1 MVFKNAQSVY
11 KTISNTAIRVAAIAL
26 ALTFTAMEVRAA
38 DSKTQGDG
46 IGTPRF
52 STDLSVTNFSANAN
66 TIPYFR
72 SQFTDPTNGRT
83 YAYTMVGTNPA
94 SGDHSTT
101 IPTVIIPFRLTF
113 ATSLDPHFHTL
124 DGSTRVG
131 LTVSS
136 PVFQVSDVGAA
147 ADATASAPP
156 ALNAGRTVHEPSDV
170 TQLADAI
177 YRAQWDK
184 VGSGYHVRL
193 AQPSILPT
201 QSFTVPSNLG
211 VIVVGAVSHAHIG
224 LLDYHWFSNR
234 LGEAIRSLHISPG
247 TVPIILLYNTFLYTG
262 HNTNNCCVLGYHGAT
277 PSLLG
282 NGRQAVQTYIFAPR
296 TAIRESLPRTRAIR
310 NPSFGI
316 YMG

>member
-1 MVFKNAQSVY
+1 MVFKNAQTVCQR
-11 KTISNTAIRVAAIAL
+11 ISNTAIRVAAIAL
-26 ALTFTAMEVRAA
+26 TLTFTVVDVHAA

-94 SGDHSTT
+94 NGDHSTT

-113 ATSLDPHFHTL
+113 ARSSDPHFHTL

-131 LTVSS
+131 LTVNS

-156 ALNAGRTVHEPSDV
+156 ALNAGRTVNEP
-170 TQLADAI
+170 
-177 YRAQWDK
+177 
-184 VGSGYHVRL
+184 
-193 AQPSILPT
+193 PT
-201 QSFTVPSNLG
+201 SRKL
-211 VIVVGAVSHAHIG
+211 
-224 LLDYHWFSNR
+224 R
-234 LGEAIRSLHISPG
+234 MRSTGRNG
-247 TVPIILLYNTFLYTG
+247 TK
-262 HNTNNCCVLGYHGAT
+262 
-277 PSLLG
+277 
-282 NGRQAVQTYIFAPR
+282 
-296 TAIRESLPRTRAIR
+296 
-310 NPSFGI
+310 
-316 YMG
+316 

>member
-1 MVFKNAQSVY
+1 MVFKNSQSVY

-136 PVFQVSDVGAA
+136 PVFQVSD
-147 ADATASAPP
+147 
-156 ALNAGRTVHEPSDV
+156 
-170 TQLADAI
+170 
-177 YRAQWDK
+177 
-184 VGSGYHVRL
+184 
-193 AQPSILPT
+193 
-201 QSFTVPSNLG
+201 
-211 VIVVGAVSHAHIG
+211 
-224 LLDYHWFSNR
+224 
-234 LGEAIRSLHISPG
+234 
-247 TVPIILLYNTFLYTG
+247 
-262 HNTNNCCVLGYHGAT
+262 
-277 PSLLG
+277 
-282 NGRQAVQTYIFAPR
+282 
-296 TAIRESLPRTRAIR
+296 
-310 NPSFGI
+310 
-316 YMG
+316 